1 AFNTALFTEGY
12 EDTAVKEFSRP
23 LKIGYTIDSPVG
35 SPVSHEAKQ
44 AVLQVVQWL
53 EEEGHHVEEVEN
65 GVDGKAL
72 MQNYF
77 LMNSG
82 EMATLVSQLEAGFG
96 RKLTAKDVEVE
107 TWLLHTAGQNVSA
120 AAFSASL
127 AAWDIAAEQMANF
140 HETYDFYV
148 TPAAAF
154 AAPKIGELTHSDQ
167 QAKQLI
173 EAIGRADAVEQQEII
188 YDMFLPSLT
197 YTPFTQLANLTGQ
210 PAISVPTYL
219 TESGL
224 PLGVQF
230 MAAKGADHQLL
241 QI

>member
-1 AFNTALFTEGY
+1 MLDALQTVQEAAAINTALFTEGY

-82 EMATLVSQLEAGFG
+82 EMATLV
-96 RKLTAKDVEVE
+96 
-107 TWLLHTAGQNVSA
+107 
-120 AAFSASL
+120 
-127 AAWDIAAEQMANF
+127 
-140 HETYDFYV
+140 
-148 TPAAAF
+148 
-154 AAPKIGELTHSDQ
+154 
-167 QAKQLI
+167 
-173 EAIGRADAVEQQEII
+173 
-188 YDMFLPSLT
+188 
-197 YTPFTQLANLTGQ
+197 
-210 PAISVPTYL
+210 
-219 TESGL
+219 
-224 PLGVQF
+224 
-230 MAAKGADHQLL
+230 
-241 QI
+241 